1 MVKITEVSRRSRA
14 ARAGIL
20 SGDTL
25 LSINGHEITDVLDYR
40 FYLADETVILS
51 LLRGEKPLSVTIE
64 KEEYDDIG
72 LSFETPLMD
81 KKQSCR
87 NKCVFCFIDQLP
99 SGMRESLYFKDDDAR
114 LSFLHGNYITLT
126 NLTDRDVDRILHM
139 HFSPINVSVHTTNPE
154 LRVTMMKNP
163 HAGEALSHL
172 YRLAEGGVELH
183 CQIVLC
189 RGLND
194 GKELD
199 RTMRDLAAL
208 YPAVSS
214 VSVVPA
220 GLTRHR
226 EGLYPLSPFTKEES
240 AAVVDQVEAFGK
252 ACLEEHGSRL
262 FFPSDELYLAAGRE
276 LPNEEFYEG
285 YPQIENG
292 VGMLTSLYTEFIS
305 WQNENEGKKLFLPR
319 TVSIAT
325 GVSAYPMM
333 REIASEM
340 ERAFPRLSVKVY
352 EIKNRF
358 FGESIT
364 VAGLLTATDI
374 IDQLQGKEL
383 GRALILPADVLRSE
397 GDLFLDDKTP
407 KDVERALGVP
417 LRFAENDGAS
427 LAAAILHRS
436 PRGRKE

>member
-1 MVKITEVSRRSRA
+1 MVRITDVCRGSRA
-14 ARAGIL
+14 ARAGVL
-20 SGDTL
+20 TGDVL
-25 LSINGHEITDVLDYR
+25 VSINGHEITDVLDYR
-40 FYLADETVILS
+40 FYLAEESVTLS
-51 LLRGEKPLSVTIE
+51 LLRGEESLSLRLE

-72 LSFETPLMD
+72 LTFETPLMD

-99 SGMRESLYFKDDDAR
+99 KGMRESLYFKDDDAR

-139 HFSPINVSVHTTNPE
+139 HLSPINVSVHTTNPE

-172 YRLAEGGVELH
+172 YRLAEAGVELH

-194 GKELD
+194 GEELD

-226 EGLYPLSPFTKEES
+226 EGLYPLSLFTKEES
-240 AAVVDQVEAFGK
+240 ITVVDQVERFGE
-252 ACLEEHGSRL
+252 ACLAAHGTRL
-262 FFPSDELYLAAGRE
+262 FYPSDELYLAAERE

-292 VGMLTSLYTEFIS
+292 VGMLTSLYTEFIA
-305 WQNENEGKKLFLPR
+305 WQNENGGKKLFLPR

-333 REIASEM
+333 RKIAERM
-340 ERAFPRLSVKVY
+340 ERMFPRLSVKVY
-352 EIKNRF
+352 EIKNYF

-374 IDQLQGKEL
+374 IGQLRGKEL

-397 GDLFLDDKTP
+397 GDVFLDDKTP
-407 KDVERALGVP
+407 KDVERALGVS

-427 LAAAILHRS
+427 LAAAILR
-436 PRGRKE
+436 R

>member
-1 MVKITEVSRRSRA
+1 MVHVKEVARRSRA

-20 SGDTL
+20 PGDVL
-25 LSINGHEITDVLDYR
+25 VSVNGNEIEDVLDYR
-40 FYLADETVILS
+40 FYLADESVTLS
-51 LLRGEKPLSVTIE
+51 LARNGEPYDVTIE

-72 LSFETPLMD
+72 LGFETPLMD

-99 SGMRESLYFKDDDAR
+99 SGMRDSLYFKDDDAR

-126 NLTDRDVDRILHM
+126 NLTDRDVDRVLNM
-139 HFSPINVSVHTTNPE
+139 HFSPINVSVHTTNPD

-163 HAGEALSHL
+163 HAGEALHHL
-172 YRLAEGGVELH
+172 HRLAEGGIELH

-194 GKELD
+194 GNELD
-199 RTMRDLAAL
+199 RTMHDLAAL

-226 EGLYPLSPFTKEES
+226 EGLYPLEPFTKEES
-240 AAVVDQVEAFGK
+240 IAVLDQVEAF
-252 ACLEEHGSRL
+252 ASAHFEAYGSRL
-262 FFPSDELYLAAGRE
+262 FFCSDEFYLAADRE

-305 WQNENEGKKLFLPR
+305 WQNEIKGKKLLFPR
-319 TVSIAT
+319 HVSIAT
-325 GVSAYPMM
+325 GVSAYPMISK
-333 REIASEM
+333 IARQM
-340 ERAFPRLSVKVY
+340 ERRFPGLSVTVY

-374 IDQLQGKEL
+374 IDQLRGKDL
-383 GRALILPADVLRSE
+383 GHVLILPADVLRSE

-407 KDVERALGVP
+407 ADVERTLGTSV
-417 LRFAENDGAS
+417 RFAKNDGAS
-427 LAAAILHRS
+427 LAAAILRRS

>member
-1 MVKITEVSRRSRA
+1 MVKITEVARRSRA
-14 ARAGIL
+14 ARAGVL
-20 SGDTL
+20 SGDVL
-25 LSINGHEITDVLDYR
+25 VSINGHEIGDVLDYR
-40 FYLADETVILS
+40 FFLSESCVTLS
-51 LLRGEKPLSVTIE
+51 LLRGEEPRSVTIE

-87 NKCVFCFIDQLP
+87 NKCIFCFIDQLP
-99 SGMRESLYFKDDDAR
+99 KGMRESLYFKDDDAR

-163 HAGEALSHL
+163 HAGESLRHL
-172 YRLAEGGVELH
+172 FRLAEAGVELH

-194 GKELD
+194 GAELD
-199 RTMRDLAAL
+199 RTMRDLSAL

-240 AAVVDQVEAFGK
+240 VALVDQVEAFGDL
-252 ACLEEHGSRL
+252 CLAEHGSRL
-262 FFPSDELYLAAGRE
+262 FFPSDEFYLAAGRE
-276 LPNEEFYEG
+276 LPDEEFYEG

-292 VGMLTSLYTEFIS
+292 VGMLRSLYTEFIS

-333 REIASEM
+333 CEIAAAM
-340 ERAFPRLSVKVY
+340 ERAFPRLSVKVH

-374 IDQLQGKEL
+374 IDQLTGKDL

-397 GDLFLDDKTP
+397 GDVFLDDKTP

-417 LRFAENDGAS
+417 LRFVKNDGAS
-427 LAAAILHRS
+427 LAAAILR
-436 PRGRKE
+436 R

>member
-1 MVKITEVSRRSRA
+1 M
-14 ARAGIL
+14 
-20 SGDTL
+20 
-25 LSINGHEITDVLDYR
+25 
-40 FYLADETVILS
+40 
-51 LLRGEKPLSVTIE
+51 
-64 KEEYDDIG
+64 
-72 LSFETPLMD
+72 
-81 KKQSCR
+81 
-87 NKCVFCFIDQLP
+87 
-99 SGMRESLYFKDDDAR
+99 
-114 LSFLHGNYITLT
+114 
-126 NLTDRDVDRILHM
+126 
-139 HFSPINVSVHTTNPE
+139 
-154 LRVTMMKNP
+154 
-163 HAGEALSHL
+163 
-172 YRLAEGGVELH
+172 AEGGVELH

-189 RGLND
+189 RGIND
-194 GKELD
+194 GAELD

-226 EGLYPLSPFTKEES
+226 EGLYPLPPFTKEEC
-240 AAVVDQVEAFGK
+240 AAVLDQVEAFGA
-252 ACLEEHGSRL
+252 ACLEKHGSRL

-276 LPNEEFYEG
+276 LPGEEFYEG

-305 WQNENEGKKLFLPR
+305 WQNETKGKKLLFPR

-333 REIASEM
+333 CRIARSL
-340 ERAFPRLSVKVY
+340 ERAFPRLSVNVY

-374 IDQLQGKEL
+374 IDQLKGKEL

-407 KDVERALGVP
+407 KDVERALGTS
-417 LRFAENDGAS
+417 LRFAENDGAA
-427 LAAAILHRS
+427 LAAAILR
-436 PRGRKE
+436 R

>member
-1 MVKITEVSRRSRA
+1 MVKITEVARRSRA
-14 ARAGIL
+14 ARAGVL
-20 SGDTL
+20 SGDVL
-25 LSINGHEITDVLDYR
+25 VAINGHEIGDVLDYR
-40 FYLADETVILS
+40 FFLSECCVTLS
-51 LLRGEKPLSVTIE
+51 LLRGEGPRSVTIE

-87 NKCVFCFIDQLP
+87 NKCIFCFIDQLP
-99 SGMRESLYFKDDDAR
+99 KGMRESLYFKDDDAR

-163 HAGEALSHL
+163 HAGESLHHL
-172 YRLAEGGVELH
+172 FRLAEAGVELH

-194 GKELD
+194 GAELD
-199 RTMRDLAAL
+199 RTMRDLSAL

-240 AAVVDQVEAFGK
+240 VALVDQVEAFGDL
-252 ACLEEHGSRL
+252 CLAEHGSRL
-262 FFPSDELYLAAGRE
+262 FFPSDEFYLAAGRE
-276 LPNEEFYEG
+276 LPDEEFYEG

-292 VGMLTSLYTEFIS
+292 VGMLRSLYTEFIS

-333 REIASEM
+333 CEIAAAM
-340 ERAFPRLSVKVY
+340 ERAFPRLSVKVH

-374 IDQLQGKEL
+374 IDQLTGKDL

-397 GDLFLDDKTP
+397 GDVFLDDKTP

-417 LRFAENDGAS
+417 LRFVKNDGAS
-427 LAAAILHRS
+427 LAAAILR
-436 PRGRKE
+436 R

>member
-1 MVKITEVSRRSRA
+1 MVTVTKVTPRSRA
-14 ARAGIL
+14 ARAGVL
-20 SGDTL
+20 VGDVL
-25 LSINGHEITDVLDYR
+25 VSVNGNEITDVLDYR
-40 FYLADETVILS
+40 FYLADERVTLS
-51 LLRGEKPLSVTIE
+51 LTRNGSPLEVQIE

-72 LSFETPLMD
+72 LGFETPLMD

-99 SGMRESLYFKDDDAR
+99 SGMRDTLYFKDDDAR

-126 NLTDRDVDRILHM
+126 NLTDRDVDRILKM
-139 HFSPINVSVHTTNPE
+139 HFSPINVSVHTTSPE
-154 LRVTMMKNP
+154 LRVRMMKNP
-163 HAGEALSHL
+163 HAGEALRHL

-226 EGLYPLSPFTKEES
+226 DGLYPLEPFTKEES
-240 AAVVDQVEAFGK
+240 AAVVDQVCAF
-252 ACLEEHGSRL
+252 ADSCLKECGSRL
-262 FFPSDELYLAAGRE
+262 FFASDELYLAAGKE

-305 WQNENEGKKLFLPR
+305 WQNETKGKKLLFPR

-333 REIASEM
+333 RQLASEM
-340 ERAFPRLSVKVY
+340 ERRFRGLTVKVY

-374 IDQLQGKEL
+374 VDQLKGKEL

-397 GDLFLDDKTP
+397 GDLFLDDLTP
-407 KDVERALGVP
+407 ADVERALGTRV
-417 LRFAENDGAS
+417 RFAANDGAS
-427 LAAAILHRS
+427 LAAAILHR
-436 PRGRKE
+436 